1 MVGILERGQ
10 SKSNRIAYI
19 DAAKGIGILLMILGH
34 TGMYG
39 LPVVMHKMIYSFHMP
54 MFFIISGFLF
64 NTKKYENVA
73 FSKFIKR
80 EFIKYIIP
88 YFVFAAV
95 IPCGYLIFGKRK
107 SGDDL
112 IEAFKNI

>member
-54 MFFIISGFLF
+54 LFAIISGFFLHF
-64 NTKKYENVA
+64 SDSKKLLGESLR
-73 FSKFIKR
+73 SKIMK
-80 EFIKYIIP
+80 ILVPII
-88 YFVFAAV
+88 
-95 IPCGYLIFGKRK
+95 
-107 SGDDL
+107 S
-112 IEAFKNI
+112 